1 MNCAKNLTLLSD
13 FHDGL
18 LNNVETAQVQTHL
31 MLCLSCR
38 EVFHDLELIVSAAA
52 ELRDE
57 NCVTCPSEKVSWQ
70 QIQTTALNFPDSA
83 GGQQWLRQ

>member
-1 MNCAKNLTLLSD
+1 MNCTKSITLLSD

-18 LNNVETAQVQTHL
+18 LNTIETAQVRAHL
-31 MLCLSCR
+31 MFCLSCR

-52 ELRDE
+52 ELRDD
-57 NCVTCPSEKVSWQ
+57 NCVTCPSEKTGWQ
-70 QIQTTALNFPDSA
+70 QLRTAALNCPDSA

>member
-1 MNCAKNLTLLSD
+1 MNCTRNLTLLSD

-18 LNNVETAQVQTHL
+18 LDNIETAQVRTHL

-57 NCVTCPSEKVSWQ
+57 NCGACPSEKVSWQ
-70 QIQTTALNFPDSA
+70 QVQTAALNSPDSA